1 MQRAFPQATDV
12 WPRCVQL
19 ILAAKLFLATELF
32 LAAKLGR
39 DARGQLISTARL
51 RPRVA
56 ASVYSGMRSKFR

>member
-1 MQRAFPQATDV
+1 MQRAFLQAPDV

-19 ILAAKLFLATELF
+19 FLAAKLFLA
-32 LAAKLGR
+32 AQRGR
-39 DARGQLISTARL
+39 NARGQLISTARL

>member
-1 MQRAFPQATDV
+1 MQRAFPQASDV

-19 ILAAKLFLATELF
+19 F
-32 LAAKLGR
+32 LAAKLLLAAQLFLAAQRGR